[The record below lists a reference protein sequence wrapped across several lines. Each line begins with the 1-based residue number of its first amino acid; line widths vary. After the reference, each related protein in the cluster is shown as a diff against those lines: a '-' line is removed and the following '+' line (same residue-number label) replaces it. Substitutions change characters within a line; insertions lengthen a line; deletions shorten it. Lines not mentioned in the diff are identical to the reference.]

1 MGCWGM
7 GMTQSD
13 EFCEIYDKFMDSYN
27 GGKKVSEITSA
38 ILAEY
43 HAEFDDNAG
52 VMHDVYF
59 ALAKAEWMCCEQSE
73 LVLNRVKEIIESGAN
88 IEFYRELE
96 AIGKDLKVRQKN
108 LEKFWDSLQTPRS
121 KPRQRRIDP
130 LDRIKDLPQMEV
142 GECYRYKYEDGYR
155 VFVVL
160 GYNKALGWRDTMR
173 CGIFQKT
180 YSAAELKTVN
190 FLNEP
195 LHSIACYL
203 GEELIA
209 PSSIKKI
216 STISVPDDKCSTSLP
231 AFLAKYGRKK
241 DFKSEFTT
249 SIVTSPAQ
257 FFSALD
263 PSTSDHTFPWS
274 DVKCGDLY
282 AYNTNG
288 NYRVFM
294 LLHIRTIVITPAFF
308 CYAWRKTFDK
318 IPTMDELNNEYIMPL
333 GWFTEQFFPD
343 KSKLT
348 YIGNN
353 SSIEALKDVNPA
365 KLYDKWRH
373 ATLSVA
379 KEAHLSEDYPLNLCE
394 RLCDTIQ
401 KANEN
406 NS

>member
-27 GGKKVSEITSA
+27 EGKTVSEITSA

-43 HAEFDDNAG
+43 HSEFDDNDG

-59 ALAKAEWMCCEQSE
+59 ALAKAEWMCCESSE
-73 LVLNRVKEIIESGAN
+73 LVLKRVKEIIESGAN

-96 AIGKDLKVRQKN
+96 ATEKDLKIRQKN
-108 LEKFWDSLQTPRS
+108 LEKFWDSLQIPRS

-142 GECYRYKYEDGYR
+142 GECYRYKYGDGYR

-160 GYNKALGWRDTMR
+160 GYNKAHGWRDMMR
-173 CGIFQKT
+173 CGIFLKT
-180 YSAAELKTVN
+180 YSAAELKIVN
-190 FLNEP
+190 FINEP

-203 GEELIA
+203 GEEILA

-216 STISVPDDKCSTSLP
+216 ATISIPDDKCSTSLP
-231 AFLAKYGRKK
+231 AFQTKYGHKK
-241 DFKSEFTT
+241 DFKAEFTA
-249 SIVTSPAQ
+249 SIVATPAQ
-257 FFSALD
+257 FFSAVD
-263 PSTSDHTFPWS
+263 PSISKPTFSWS
-274 DVKCGDLY
+274 DINCGDVY
-282 AYNTNG
+282 AYHTNG
-288 NYRVFM
+288 QYRIFV
-294 LLHIRTIVITPAFF
+294 LLHTRTIVVVPSIY

-318 IPTMDELNNEYIMPL
+318 IPTIDELNNEYVMPL

-343 KSKLT
+343 KSRLT
-348 YIGNN
+348 YIGNDA
-353 SSIEALKDVNPA
+353 SCEALKDIDPA
-365 KLYDKWRH
+365 KLFGKWKP

-379 KEAHLSEDYPLNLCE
+379 KEAHLTEDYPLNLCE
-394 RLCDTIQ
+394 KLCDTIQ
-401 KANEN
+401 RSNEIK
-406 NS
+406 S